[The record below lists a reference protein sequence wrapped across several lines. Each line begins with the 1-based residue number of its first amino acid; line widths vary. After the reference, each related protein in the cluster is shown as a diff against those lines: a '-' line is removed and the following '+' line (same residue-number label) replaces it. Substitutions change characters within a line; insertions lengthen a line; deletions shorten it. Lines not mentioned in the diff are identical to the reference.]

1 MLARLNEQ
9 MKGGKRSDSF
19 NTSHLEALFK
29 TNSKEVLA
37 FNLRTTRRIFS
48 RELRKE
54 VFTST
59 QLKSKISKQIY
70 LNTFKVSSLR
80 FMNQRLASRLQAS
93 ESPQ

>member
-1 MLARLNEQ
+1 MVGRLDEQ

-19 NTSHLEALFK
+19 NTSHLEALFE

-37 FNLRTTRRIFS
+37 FNLRTTRKIFS
-48 RELRKE
+48 REMRKE
-54 VFTST
+54 VFASKQLKTST
-59 QLKSKISKQIY
+59 SKQIY